1 MNKDNSRNVIYHKE
15 YNVTLKF
22 LIRTT
27 IYFNESHG
35 QKVKKI
41 LIVKIFGVIKK
52 YIIIV
57 DESNKIIYHI
67 II

>member
-1 MNKDNSRNVIYHKE
+1 MNNDNSRNVIYHKE

-22 LIRTT
+22 LIRKT
-27 IYFNESHG
+27 IYFNEPYG

-41 LIVKIFGVIKK
+41 IIVKIFGVIKK